1 MSLGGVGEP
10 VSARVSRRP
19 RSSAPLE
26 EQVRRLGAPPVGD
39 GSYYLGEPG
48 VVSDEEYEEYKE
60 FLAQHYADRR
70 EGIA

>member
-1 MSLGGVGEP
+1 MTVGGAEDSALPGGSRTAAL
-10 VSARVSRRP
+10 VS
-19 RSSAPLE
+19 LE
-26 EQVRRLGAPPVGD
+26 EQVRRLKAPPVGD

-48 VVSDEEYEEYKE
+48 VVSDEEYEE

>member
-1 MSLGGVGEP
+1 MSVGGAEDPALSGP
-10 VSARVSRRP
+10 SRREGLV
-19 RSSAPLE
+19 SLE
-26 EQVRRLGAPPVGD
+26 EQVRRLKAPPVGD

-48 VVSDEEYEEYKE
+48 VVSDEEYEA

>member
-1 MSLGGVGEP
+1 MSVGGAEDPAASGASRTP
-10 VSARVSRRP
+10 GLVS
-19 RSSAPLE
+19 LE

-48 VVSDEEYEEYKE
+48 VVSDEEYEE

-70 EGIA
+70 EGVA